1 MEIAMRL
8 LKIKFL
14 DENLKNRLYGQ
25 ENPIAEP
32 VDEDAPVPANSLG
45 GYNLEPEEWPPV
57 FAFPSKRSLKRRAN
71 RLANDMDNGED
82 LTEEEIEEAK
92 TAIDPQRLNQQARE
106 NFPEELKIGEPMDIA
121 WQLLKA
127 ALFAPKSGH
136 RDEENYPTRAAKK
149 PPAQPPAGPSR
160 WSEKARSEWAR
171 YADKYD
177 QEHFFNRVGVAGGG
191 QRAAN
196 FRESLPGSAFYTE
209 DEEGNPV
216 THSVQSNAMWPSDP
230 GEEGV
235 KDAGRRYW
243 SGDKMRNLLIEPQ
256 RKPKHFGEGTR
267 VESWD
272 ETMARQREANK
283 LIEQMGLTQ
292 RIPQSEGGARQEM
305 RPGWKFGAGGRKE
318 ETEVGDEAWDKIRLP
333 EGMTHIQEGHEGS
346 DDWWKD
352 AKPIDWR
359 GEGEA

>member
-1 MEIAMRL
+1 MMVGIETVPCNDCGNAL
-8 LKIKFL
+8 G
-14 DENLKNRLYGQ
+14 DEEATQFIRNNFAGQGMPLCESCKNHR
-25 ENPIAEP
+25 EEEHRAWSESCKRNAAE
-32 VDEDAPVPANSLG
+32 
-45 GYNLEPEEWPPV
+45 
-57 FAFPSKRSLKRRAN
+57 
-71 RLANDMDNGED
+71 RLAMKPLQRDDINWQD
-82 LTEEEIEEAK
+82 TIE
-92 TAIDPQRLNQQARE
+92 Q
-106 NFPEELKIGEPMDIA
+106 GEPMDIA